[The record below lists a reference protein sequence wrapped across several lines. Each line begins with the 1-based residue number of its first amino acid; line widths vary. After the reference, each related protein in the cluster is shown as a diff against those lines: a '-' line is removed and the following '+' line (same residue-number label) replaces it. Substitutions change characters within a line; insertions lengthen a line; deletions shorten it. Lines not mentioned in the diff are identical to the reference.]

1 MYIAWRLKI
10 GIIQIYNLTG
20 IYMIEILYSKKINL
34 LLILFIMLSFNMD
47 AQTSNKNTELVTVN
61 YVDLN
66 KYIGTWYEIAK
77 IPNSFQNKCTRNTT
91 ATYILRNDG
100 NIDVINKCI
109 EADGSLDE
117 AKGIAKI
124 TDKKSNSKLEV
135 SFVRIFGISLFW
147 GDYWIIG
154 LDKDYRYA
162 VVGTPSRKYGWIL
175 SRTPQLAKN
184 DLEEIYNILKQQG
197 YNINDFKMDVQ

>member
-1 MYIAWRLKI
+1 
-10 GIIQIYNLTG
+10 
-20 IYMIEILYSKKINL
+20 MIEILYSKKIKL
-34 LLILFIMLSFNMD
+34 LLIIFTILSFNMK
-47 AQTSNKNTELVTVN
+47 AQTSNKNKELETVN
-61 YVDLN
+61 SVDLN
-66 KYIGTWYEIAK
+66 KYVGTWYEIAK
-77 IPNSFQNKCTRNTT
+77 IPNSFQNKCARNTT
-91 ATYILRNDG
+91 ATYILRDDG

-109 EADGSLDE
+109 ETDGSIDE
-117 AKGIAKI
+117 AKGIAKV

-154 LDKDYRYA
+154 LDKDYKYA

-175 SRTPQLAKN
+175 SRTPKLAKN